1 MLTFWTVRAGKPQ
14 RDWLAQNLGFIDGNT
29 KQERDLHLAPWQ
41 VNFGKAE
48 KGIRQAFSIPGIPG
62 PLCQTQWGSDLHR
75 CSEVL
80 VTYLRT

>member
-14 RDWLAQNLGFIDGNT
+14 RDWLAQNLGFIDGKT
-29 KQERDLHLAPWQ
+29 KQERDLHLATWR

-48 KGIRQAFSIPGIPG
+48 KGTSQAFSIPGIPG
-62 PLCQTQWGSDLHR
+62 PLCQTQWRSDLYR

-80 VTYLRT
+80 VT